1 MYSKKTVI
9 RTLSSLCLALTVVSC
24 GSGESQTAETA
35 AVEELPKVE
44 IQQVYLQDVD
54 QIAEYTATVEA
65 YKTNNITT
73 STPNR
78 IKDILVDVGYKV
90 AKGQKVVVLDNV
102 NIEQL
107 KVRLDNI
114 EREYNRAVELLN
126 IGGGTQQ
133 AVDQLKTELDAARRQ
148 YDNMVENTVLVSPIN
163 GVVTARNY
171 DPGDMTGALPILT
184 VEQMRPVKVLVNVSE
199 GEFTKVRKGMKV
211 DIKLDVYGD
220 EIFNGTVS
228 LIHPT
233 IDPAT
238 RTFTVEVDILNN
250 NERVRP
256 GMFARVI
263 MNFGTSNRVVVPD
276 RAVVK
281 QTGSGDRYVYVH
293 KDGKVSFNK
302 VELGQRIDN
311 AYELVSGV
319 ENGAEV
325 VISGQS
331 RLANGVA
338 VEVIKK

>member
-1 MYSKKTVI
+1 MYSKRTII
-9 RTLSSLCLALTVVSC
+9 RTISSACFAFALAAC
-24 GSGESQTAETA
+24 GSGEKEATTAV
-35 AVEELPKVE
+35 VEELPKVE
-44 IQQVYLQDVD
+44 IQKVYSQDVN
-54 QIAEYTATVEA
+54 QIADYTATVEA

-78 IKDILVDVGYKV
+78 IKEILVDIGYKV
-90 AKGQKVVVLDNV
+90 VKGQKVVVLDNV
-102 NIEQL
+102 NIAQL

-148 YDNMVENTVLVSPIN
+148 YENMVENTVLVSPIN

-171 DPGDMTGALPILT
+171 DPGDMTGGSPILT
-184 VEQMRPVKVLVNVSE
+184 IEQLRPVKVLVNVSE

-220 EIFNGTVS
+220 EVFTGTVS

-238 RTFTVEVDILNN
+238 RTFTVEIDIMNN
-250 NERVRP
+250 DERVRP
-256 GMFARVI
+256 GMFARVS
-263 MNFGTSNRVVVPD
+263 MNFGTSNHVVVPD
-276 RAVVK
+276 RAIVK
-281 QTGSGDRYVYVH
+281 QTGSGDKYVYVY
-293 KDGKVSFNK
+293 KDGKVSFDK
-302 VELGQRIDN
+302 VELGQRLDN
-311 AYELVSGV
+311 AYEVLSGV
-319 ENGAEV
+319 DNGADVVITGQTRLSNGAE
-325 VISGQS
+325 
-331 RLANGVA
+331 